1 MSRLSRTELKGIVKE
16 CLVEILSEGL
26 APSMSGSKK
35 LQENRKQARRSSP
48 RQTRMQSLAGM
59 SSGRQSIG
67 SESSNRRSSYL
78 DSISFGGNQ
87 QEQQVQELPP
97 QRKPAVNT
105 NITGD
110 PILNELLADT
120 AMSTLQEQAS
130 AERGRG
136 VVTPAKGADKAA
148 VIASQTAPED
158 LFGDEAAGKWATL
171 AFS

>member
-1 MSRLSRTELKGIVKE
+1 MSRLSRTELKDIVKE

-26 APSMSGSKK
+26 APSASNSKN
-35 LQENRKQARRSSP
+35 LQENRHQARRNNSKQS
-48 RQTRMQSLAGM
+48 RMQSLAGM
-59 SSGRQSIG
+59 NAGRQSNN
-67 SESSNRRSSYL
+67 SRTSNRRASYL

-87 QEQQVQELPP
+87 QEQQSQELPS
-97 QRKPAVNT
+97 QRKTAINT

-136 VVTPAKGADKAA
+136 IVTPTKGADQAA
-148 VIASQTAPED
+148 MVASQNAPED

>member
-26 APSMSGSKK
+26 APSANSSKK
-35 LQENRKQARRSSP
+35 LQENRQQPRKTKT
-48 RQTRMQSLAGM
+48 RQTRMQNLAGM
-59 SSGRQSIG
+59 RSGRQSNISEGVG
-67 SESSNRRSSYL
+67 SRASYL
-78 DSISFGGNQ
+78 DSISFGENQ
-87 QEQQVQELPP
+87 KQENTQTS
-97 QRKPAVNT
+97 QRKPPVNT

-110 PILNELLADT
+110 AVLNELLADT

-130 AERGRG
+130 AERGRSNMS
-136 VVTPAKGADKAA
+136 TSKSADQAA
-148 VIASQTAPED
+148 MIASQNAPED

>member
-26 APSMSGSKK
+26 APSASSSKK
-35 LQENRKQARRSSP
+35 LQENRQQTRRSP
-48 RQTRMQSLAGM
+48 RQSRMQSLAGM
-59 SSGRQSIG
+59 SSGRQSSV
-67 SESSNRRSSYL
+67 SENSNRRSSYL

-87 QEQQVQELPP
+87 QEQQAQERPP

-136 VVTPAKGADKAA
+136 IVTPAKGADKAA

>member
-26 APSMSGSKK
+26 APSVKSSKK
-35 LQENRKQARRSSP
+35 LQENFKRNSGTSNSARRRNLSNIGPGKQSS
-48 RQTRMQSLAGM
+48 RASTG
-59 SSGRQSIG
+59 GRKT
-67 SESSNRRSSYL
+67 SYL
-78 DSISFGGNQ
+78 DNISFGQDSN
-87 QEQQVQELPP
+87 EE
-97 QRKPAVNT
+97 KNT
-105 NITGD
+105 PNINTSVTSD

-130 AERGRG
+130 AERGHRTN
-136 VVTPAKGADKAA
+136 VSTSKPADQAA
-148 VIASQTAPED
+148 MIASQNAPED

>member
-1 MSRLSRTELKGIVKE
+1 MSRLSRSELKSIVKE

-26 APSMSGSKK
+26 SSSPSN
-35 LQENRKQARRSSP
+35 LQENIKKVSTTHNNRHSK
-48 RQTRMQSLAGM
+48 QSLSALD
-59 SSGRQSIG
+59 SGRQS
-67 SESSNRRSSYL
+67 SKNSSASRRPSYL
-78 DSISFGGNQ
+78 DSISFGSSEEKQVQ
-87 QEQQVQELPP
+87 QEQARP
-97 QRKPAVNT
+97 NIST

-136 VVTPAKGADKAA
+136 MASITKGADQAA
-148 VIASQTAPED
+148 MIVSQNNPED
-158 LFGDEAAGKWATL
+158 LFGDENAGKWAAL

>member
-1 MSRLSRTELKGIVKE
+1 MSRLSRSELKNIVKE

-26 APSMSGSKK
+26 SSSPSTLKESINRTAASNPNRRSKK
-35 LQENRKQARRSSP
+35 
-48 RQTRMQSLAGM
+48 SLA
-59 SSGRQSIG
+59 SLDSGRQSSKT
-67 SESSNRRSSYL
+67 SEGRRPSYL
-78 DSISFGGNQ
+78 DSISFANNEEAQVQ
-87 QEQQVQELPP
+87 QEQKTPNVS
-97 QRKPAVNT
+97 T

-136 VVTPAKGADKAA
+136 MVSTSKGADQAA
-148 VIASQTAPED
+148 MIVSQNNPED
-158 LFGDEAAGKWATL
+158 LFGDENAGKWATL

>member
-1 MSRLSRTELKGIVKE
+1 MSRLSRSELKSIVKE

-26 APSMSGSKK
+26 SSSPSTLKESINRAPNKRSKK
-35 LQENRKQARRSSP
+35 
-48 RQTRMQSLAGM
+48 SLA
-59 SSGRQSIG
+59 SLDSGRQSSKT
-67 SESSNRRSSYL
+67 SEGRRPSYL
-78 DSISFGGNQ
+78 DSISFANNEKAQVQ
-87 QEQQVQELPP
+87 QEQKTPKVS
-97 QRKPAVNT
+97 T

-136 VVTPAKGADKAA
+136 MVSTSKGADQAA
-148 VIASQTAPED
+148 MIVSQNNPED
-158 LFGDEAAGKWATL
+158 LFGDENAGKWATL